1 MKTRPSFILAA
12 VLLAV
17 GFIGGIT
24 FLATLGSHPNSAET
38 GQTVTVSPQARA
50 LLKDFS
56 TAFEAAAADVNP
68 SVVPIF
74 SEQVKTIQNPF
85 GSSDDP
91 FRQFFGD
98 DFFKHFFGNAMPKEQ
113 KQTVH
118 ALGSGVIVSRDGYI
132 LTNNHVVQGADKLT
146 VVMGDKKKYTAKVIG
161 TDPQSDIAVIK
172 IDAKDL
178 PMANLGN
185 SDSVR
190 VGEWVIAIGNPF
202 QLMHTVTA
210 GIISAKGR
218 SSMDLAEYEDYIQTD
233 ASINPGN
240 SGGAL
245 ADLDGRVIGINT
257 AIYSPSGGNVGIGF
271 AIPINMARKLMDQL
285 IAKGKISRGYLG
297 LLPQDIDDD
306 LAKALKLGTTT
317 GSLVGD
323 VTAGGPADKAGIKRG
338 DIITKFNGTVIENS
352 TQLRNLVAQASPGS
366 SVKVTV
372 LRDGKEKEI
381 TVVLGERPTTTA
393 GRAPGQ
399 EKPEEEASKKMG
411 FTVQNLTA
419 DIAKQLGYQ
428 KDHGV
433 VITAV
438 TPGSPAEDAGLH
450 QGDLVKQVNKV
461 DVRSVEDF
469 NRVVAKV
476 QNGDVVALLV
486 RRGSNTF
493 YVAITVG
500 E

>member
-1 MKTRPSFILAA
+1 MHTRVTSVLAITLLIL
-12 VLLAV
+12 
-17 GFIGGIT
+17 GFLGGVA
-24 FLATLGSHPNSAET
+24 FLSTLGSHSKSTQSA
-38 GQTVTVSPQARA
+38 QALTVSPQAKE
-50 LLKDFS
+50 LLNEFS
-56 TAFEAAAADVNP
+56 SAFEAAAAEVNP

-74 SEQVKTIQNPF
+74 SEQVTVVQNPF
-85 GSSDDP
+85 GSSEDP

-118 ALGSGVIVSRDGYI
+118 ALGSGVIISRDGYI

-161 TDPQSDIAVIK
+161 TDPQSDLAVIK
-172 IDAKDL
+172 INATDL
-178 PMANLGN
+178 PMAQLGN

-190 VGEWVIAIGNPF
+190 VGQWVIAVGNPF

-271 AIPINMARKLMDQL
+271 AIPINMARKIMEQL

-306 LAKALKLGTTT
+306 LAKALKLSTTS

-338 DIITKFNGTVIENS
+338 DIITKFDGTTIDNS
-352 TQLRNLVAQASPGS
+352 TQLRTLVAQASPGS
-366 SVKVTV
+366 AVKVTV
-372 LRDGKEKEI
+372 LRDGKEKTL
-381 TVVLGERPTTTA
+381 TVTLGERPTNTSGGA
-393 GRAPGQ
+393 RGQ
-399 EKPEEEASKKMG
+399 ESPQEEASKKLG
-411 FTVQNLTA
+411 LKVQTLTP
-419 DIAKQLGYQ
+419 DIAKQLGYE

-433 VITAV
+433 VITSV
-438 TPGSPAEDAGLH
+438 IPGGSAEDAGLR
-450 QGDLVKQVNKV
+450 QGDLLKEVNKA
-461 DVRSVEDF
+461 DIRSVDDF
-469 NRVVAKV
+469 NRAVSGLH
-476 QNGDVVALLV
+476 NGDAVALLV

-493 YVAITVG
+493 YVALTVG
-500 E
+500 G